1 MLSMEEFSKLFD
13 NVYNVLYNAGGLVDY
28 SDAVD
33 RFYLMSE
40 IRPEFESKIRE
51 FEAYRQHWITS
62 DRECAAFV
70 IAYFWEG

>member
-13 NVYNVLYNAGGLVDY
+13 TVYNVLYNAGGLVDY

-33 RFYLMSE
+33 RFYLMSK
-40 IRPEFESKIRE
+40 IRPEFEAKIRE
-51 FEAYRQHWITS
+51 FETYRQDWITS